1 MRSEGKL
8 LDLRFYK
15 NEAVPS
21 STFCRFAFVQFF
33 IKLGDFQKFCLLFFE
48 QFKGFVFLGVVADF
62 FGIFAVR
69 GLDLYSE
76 DPEENPMET
85 NGKNAAIAQ
94 ANKELRPMLPP
105 ASLNGNE
112 VELIKTL
119 NT

>member
-1 MRSEGKL
+1 M
-8 LDLRFYK
+8 
-15 NEAVPS
+15 
-21 STFCRFAFVQFF
+21 
-33 IKLGDFQKFCLLFFE
+33 
-48 QFKGFVFLGVVADF
+48 QFKGFVFLGVIADF

-76 DPEENPMET
+76 DPEENPVET

-112 VELIKTL
+112 GELLKTL